1 MVLIKINTILN
12 EWMNEKVKCKIINKN
27 SKEWN
32 NKWKIDMEEN
42 IWMKKILKKYRRN
55 ISERR
60 NHKMKNEQGN
70 KCFNGGLEINPMEC
84 KKNEE

>member
-1 MVLIKINTILN
+1 
-12 EWMNEKVKCKIINKN
+12 
-27 SKEWN
+27 
-32 NKWKIDMEEN
+32 MEEN